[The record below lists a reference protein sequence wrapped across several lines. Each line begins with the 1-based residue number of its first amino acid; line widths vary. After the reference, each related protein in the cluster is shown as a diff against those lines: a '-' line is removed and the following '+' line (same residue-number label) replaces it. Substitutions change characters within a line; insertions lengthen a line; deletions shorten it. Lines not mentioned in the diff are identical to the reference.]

1 MSYTFLREPQR
12 AMLSGANRTFKCYK
26 GRKEGEEK
34 KLFCLV
40 LKYSDQ
46 DQVGLY

>member
-1 MSYTFLREPQR
+1 MQLLHINVHLAVKELR
-12 AMLSGANRTFKCYK
+12 CYK
-26 GRKEGEEK
+26 GRTKGEEK

-46 DQVGLY
+46 DQVGSYSVKWD